1 MPTGFLQNNCSKQW
15 LKLPVRC
22 ARVIEK
28 DFTIDVFF
36 HKKLRKAKIKTL
48 EGKKFFLEC
57 RCQCW
62 DFQMALNLF
71 NVGQIYIIHQKI
83 KQLALQ
89 INLQC
94 KSNFFE
100 LRELY
105 SVKRDFWNG
114 ELKLRFVNPL
124 KGNWYNISGRM
135 HVHSA
140 DEYGNWGPRAGGW
153 INPIARHMIWCSL
166 FDPLFPLAHLIL
178 ASSFARLLRH
188 CNYLIS
194 SQKMRIV
201 AYISNWPPKLYHE
214 KGKYRLNRH

>member
-1 MPTGFLQNNCSKQW
+1 ML
-15 LKLPVRC
+15 
-22 ARVIEK
+22 
-28 DFTIDVFF
+28 
-36 HKKLRKAKIKTL
+36 KLRK
-48 EGKKFFLEC
+48 
-57 RCQCW
+57 
-62 DFQMALNLF
+62 
-71 NVGQIYIIHQKI
+71 
-83 KQLALQ
+83 
-89 INLQC
+89 
-94 KSNFFE
+94 
-100 LRELY
+100 LY
-105 SVKRDFWNG
+105 SVKRDFWNS

-153 INPIARHMIWCSL
+153 INLIARHMIWCSL

-214 KGKYRLNRH
+214 KGKYRLNRHLKHFAKILITFSILTFLIPEWVLNSELKLNHRLQMSKLFLNVSMNEK